1 MELKTKLKLQDVIKS
16 PNIAEDLCDEDLR
29 YIGSKAVSDY
39 NNDLSSRYGWE
50 TSMED
55 ALKLAMQVTEDKT
68 FPWPGASNVKFPLI
82 TIAALQYHARAYPAL
97 ISGTSLVKCRT
108 IGEDPQGLKV
118 ARAKRIEAHMSYQIL
133 EEDSDWEE
141 EMDKTLLV
149 QSIMGS
155 AFKKTYFNAVKGYNE
170 SELVL
175 PKDLVISYFTKSF
188 EQSRRY
194 THVLQMTKN
203 DLLERERR
211 GLFLEGNDSVAPLAP
226 STGLDVV
233 KDMSQGITQTFQGSD
248 TPYTILEQHCWLD
261 LDGDGY
267 EEPYIVSVRLDTSEV
282 KRIVAR
288 FYSDSVQYTT
298 QAQIK
303 VLEGQLAQA
312 QQAKHDKMIADIGKE
327 IEKLKENSLV
337 VYIKAEE
344 YFTKY
349 TFIPSPDGGFYG
361 MGWGLLLGP
370 TNKSIDTLINQLI
383 DAGTLSNTAGG
394 FLGRGAKI
402 RKGDNS
408 FKPFEWKPVDSV
420 GDDLRKNV
428 FPLPVRDPSNVT
440 LQLLQLLISY
450 GEKIGMSVD
459 ILTGGNPGQNTP
471 AETSRTM
478 VEQGMKIFSGVY
490 KRTYRSLKDEFRKLY
505 RLNQLFLQ
513 SDADFENLTQGEGAK
528 VLVEDYL
535 GNPTDVKPAADP
547 EVVSKHERQTQAA
560 NLATRALQVPGYD
573 KYLTEV
579 AFLESMN
586 VPNISKIYPDPK
598 GPAAIP
604 PPPNIKMEEAKMK
617 AQSAQSAH
625 EIKLKL
631 GMAKLMQQADLDRAK
646 IHQMEADVILK
657 LKTAGGIDTGHEIAL
672 LNAQIGAAKNHQD
685 GIMQSVKL
693 LHEIMQGDKGGN
705 TEAGMGGVGQASS
718 NSGDVSPA
726 QGS

>member
-1 MELKTKLKLQDVIKS
+1 MELKTKLKLQDIIKS

-29 YIGSKAVSDY
+29 YIGSKAISDY

-203 DLLERERR
+203 DLIERERR

-233 KDMSQGITQTFQGSD
+233 KDMSQGLTQTFQGSD

-267 EEPYIVSVRLDTSEV
+267 EEPYIVYVRHDTSEV

-303 VLEGQLAQA
+303 VLEDQLAQA

-327 IEKLKENSLV
+327 IEKLKETSLV

-513 SDADFENLTQGEGAK
+513 DDADFENLTQGEGAK

-535 GNPTDVKPAADP
+535 GNPTDVRPAADP
-547 EVVSKHERQTQAA
+547 EVVSKQERQTQAA

-598 GPAAIP
+598 GPNAVP

>member
-1 MELKTKLKLQDVIKS
+1 
-16 PNIAEDLCDEDLR
+16 
-29 YIGSKAVSDY
+29 
-39 NNDLSSRYGWE
+39 
-50 TSMED
+50 
-55 ALKLAMQVTEDKT
+55 
-68 FPWPGASNVKFPLI
+68 
-82 TIAALQYHARAYPAL
+82 
-97 ISGTSLVKCRT
+97 
-108 IGEDPQGLKV
+108 
-118 ARAKRIEAHMSYQIL
+118 MSYQIL

-203 DLLERERR
+203 DLIERERR

-233 KDMSQGITQTFQGSD
+233 KDMSQGLTQTFQGSD

-267 EEPYIVSVRLDTSEV
+267 EEPYIVYVRHDTSEV

-303 VLEGQLAQA
+303 VLEDQLAQA

-327 IEKLKENSLV
+327 IEKLKETSLV

-513 SDADFENLTQGEGAK
+513 DDADFENLTQGEGAK

-535 GNPTDVKPAADP
+535 GNPTDVRPAADP
-547 EVVSKHERQTQAA
+547 EVVSKQERQTQAA

-598 GPAAIP
+598 GPNAVP